1 MSIVSN
7 NIKYLRRLNGLTQEQ
22 FARKIGIKRSLLGA
36 YEEARA
42 NPNLINL
49 KNMAHAFGISVDQLL
64 KNDLRKIRETPNLG
78 LPYNQDSYSPQ
89 SPLLND
95 TAIQQPPQ
103 PLSAIISKFQ
113 PPRPTLRTVARPI
126 ALKPVHQPNPSLPA
140 AHFTPNVSTEPLR
153 FNNHFESATTAAQTA
168 AKDSPTNHQ
177 TIQWVRQSQT
187 EHYLNNHQNTSFLA
201 SLPVFQLPTL
211 PSGHYRAFESGHDFI
226 FPGALLVGTFIRNW
240 YDIKDNILYVF
251 VLKKHGIV
259 CRRALNLV
267 KTKGILVLNSDVAT
281 ASPIEISIKEVLEV
295 WEINAFISQT
305 LPTPTPTAPKLKN
318 LLENLREE
326 LNRTD
331 FSQNLLMWAI
341 KKLEHF
347 G

>member
-103 PLSAIISKFQ
+103 PLAAVIARFQ

-126 ALKPVHQPNPSLPA
+126 ALKPIHQPNPTLPSP
-140 AHFTPNVSTEPLR
+140 HSQSVSSATMEPMR
-153 FNNHFESATTAAQTA
+153 FNNHFESPPIATQTA

-187 EHYLNNHQNTSFLA
+187 EQYLNNHQNTSFLA
-201 SLPVFQLPTL
+201 SLPVFQLPNL
-211 PSGHYRAFESGHDFI
+211 PSGHYRAFEAGLDFT

-240 YDIKDNILYVF
+240 YDIKDNVLYVF
-251 VLKKHGIV
+251 ILRKHGIV

-267 KTKGILVLNSDVAT
+267 KTKGILVLNSDVAS
-281 ASPIEISIKEVLEV
+281 ALPIEISIKEVLEV

-305 LPTPTPTAPKLKN
+305 LPVPTPSAPKLKS
-318 LLENLREE
+318 LLEDLREE

-331 FSQNLLMWAI
+331 FGQNLLM
-341 KKLEHF
+341 
-347 G
+347 